1 MVSYIYDS
9 VVLVITYGL
18 AFILTQICV
27 LLGLYAVAKNRGT
40 YQNRFST
47 FLRATKNTSELRR
60 YSNVNDDATDPRPKE
75 LSRAT
80 VNIFRPGNIELGIYP
95 TQDKGHKNLLT
106 EVFPSNPALHSPT
119 NEQGNPKV
127 PRAEDTK

>member
-9 VVLVITYGL
+9 VVLVVTYGI

-60 YSNVNDDATDPRPKE
+60 YSNVNDDATDPRPEK

-80 VNIFRPGNIELGIYP
+80 VNVFRLQKPGSIELRTYP
-95 TQDKGHKNLLT
+95 TQDDADKNLLA
-106 EVFPSNPALHSPT
+106 EVSSSNPALHSPT
-119 NEQGNPKV
+119 HEQRSSEV
-127 PRAEDTK
+127 ARE